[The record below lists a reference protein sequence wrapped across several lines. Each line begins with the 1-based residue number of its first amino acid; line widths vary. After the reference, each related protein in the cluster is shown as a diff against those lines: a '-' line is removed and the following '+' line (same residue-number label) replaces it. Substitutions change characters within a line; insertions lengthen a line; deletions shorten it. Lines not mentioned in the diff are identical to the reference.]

1 MALGYDGK
9 LYVLAFDHRNSFAT
23 RFGVAGPPTPEEQQR
38 LEDLKR
44 VVFDGMVIAAE
55 AGEDPAT
62 MGVLVDEQMGS
73 DIPQTARKHGLK
85 TAMPVEASGQQH
97 FQFEYGDDFG
107 EHIERYDPDFSK
119 TLIRYNPDS
128 PLVEENRAQT
138 ERLKRLSDWIRERDR
153 KLLFELM
160 VPAEPEQLA
169 AVDGDVDRY
178 DAELRPDLV
187 IRAVH
192 ELQDDGIEPDIWKI
206 EGLESTADCVR
217 VAEAVRRDGRD
228 DVKCVLLGRGADR
241 ERVEWWL
248 RAAAPVD
255 GFIGFAIGR
264 SIWSDPLQRYH
275 EGEVDRATAAGLI
288 AEAYTGFMQTYREAE

>member
-9 LYVLAFDHRNSFAT
+9 LYVLAFDHRNSFAK
-23 RFGVAGPPTPEEQQR
+23 RFGVTGTPTPEEQQR
-38 LEDLKR
+38 IEDIKR
-44 VVFDGMVIAAE
+44 IVFDGMVIAAE
-55 AGEDPAT
+55 GGEDPAT
-62 MGVLVDEQMGS
+62 MGVLVDEQFGA

-85 TAMPVEASGQQH
+85 TAIPVEASGQAH

-169 AVDGDVDRY
+169 SVDGDVDRY

-187 IRAVH
+187 IRAIH

-217 VAEAVRRDGRD
+217 VAEAARRDGRD
-228 DVKCVLLGRGADR
+228 DVKCILLGRGANR

-264 SIWSDPLQRYH
+264 SIWSDPLQRFH
-275 EGEVDRATAAGLI
+275 EGTIDRATAAGLI
-288 AEAYTGFMQTYREAE
+288 AETYTGFMQVYREAE